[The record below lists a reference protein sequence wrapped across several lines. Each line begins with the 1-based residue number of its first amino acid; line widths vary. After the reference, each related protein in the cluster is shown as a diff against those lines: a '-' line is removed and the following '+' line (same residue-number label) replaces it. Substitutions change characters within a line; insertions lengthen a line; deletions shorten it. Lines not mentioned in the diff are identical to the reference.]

1 MDYYI
6 AGIDPGTT
14 IGFAL
19 LDLNGNLVTVD
30 SFKGTIDDV
39 FSLASYYGKIIII
52 GTDVSNVSKTIEK
65 FASRIGALVVSP
77 DYDLMHYEKR
87 KKTKEFLKLHNY
99 KLKDKHQMDA
109 LAAALIAYRHF
120 SSLFNKIH
128 NELSDKELTYAI
140 KKEILL
146 NNTSIKRARQRI
158 ESQINTL

>member
-6 AGIDPGTT
+6 AGLDPGTT

-19 LDLNGNLVTVD
+19 LDLNGHLVAVD

-39 FSLASYYGKIIII
+39 FSLASRYGKIIIV
-52 GTDVSNVSKTIEK
+52 GTDVSKVPKTLEK
-65 FASRIGALVVSP
+65 FASRIGALLISP

-87 KKTKEFLKLHNY
+87 KKAKNFLKRYDL
-99 KLKDKHQMDA
+99 KLKDKHQQDA

-128 NELSDKELTYAI
+128 NEFSDEEITYAV

-146 NNTSIKRARQRI
+146 HNTSIKKARQRV
-158 ESQINTL
+158 ESFELS